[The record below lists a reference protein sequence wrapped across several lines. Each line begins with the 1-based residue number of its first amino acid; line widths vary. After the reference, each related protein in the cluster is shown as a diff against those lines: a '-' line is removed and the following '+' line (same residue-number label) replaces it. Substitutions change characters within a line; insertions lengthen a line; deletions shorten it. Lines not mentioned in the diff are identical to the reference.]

1 MIDGYKTGFV
11 TDPQGNR
18 LLPITHINLV
28 VDNDGRPISSIIN
41 QLDKRVF
48 NVSTYEQMLSL
59 NINNLMKEAKK
70 MQAEMQ
76 KSQEE
81 LATKEFDATAGGGA
95 ISVKVTGEK
104 VVKEIKIKPD
114 VVDPDDVEMLE
125 DLILTCVNEAL
136 RKVDSAQSQELG
148 KFNIPGL
155 M

>member
-1 MIDGYKTGFV
+1 MAKRGGF
-11 TDPQGNR
+11 PG
-18 LLPITHINLV
+18 
-28 VDNDGRPISSIIN
+28 GMGG
-41 QLDKRVF
+41 F
-48 NVSTYEQMLSL
+48 GGM

-81 LATKEFDATAGGGA
+81 LATKEFDSTAGGGA

-104 VVKEIKIKPD
+104 VIKEIKIKPD

-148 KFNIPGL
+148 KINIPGL